1 MNPAEKSPLDFDAP
15 SGPTVWALGGGKG
28 GVGKSVIT
36 ANLAIALAR
45 RGRRCIV
52 VDADL
57 GGGNLHT
64 ILGVRKP
71 PRTLSDFLNRNVPNL
86 SDVLCPTPFPNLS
99 LVSGSGAFLAM
110 ANPKHSQK
118 ERLLRQ
124 IRTLEAD
131 DLLLDLSAGSAYN
144 VLDFFL
150 ESRRG
155 IVVVIP
161 EPTSI
166 ENAYYFLKA
175 AFFRGLSRAARDP
188 QVRHAV
194 EQVMK
199 ERERLEVHSPRELIA
214 RVAALDRSAGRALE
228 EQARSFQPLLIV
240 NQART
245 PDHRRMGTDIA
256 LACREYL
263 GTEVEYLGAVSRDEA
278 VHTAVS
284 QRQPVLELHPY
295 CSFARDVEAL
305 AARLLDADAPDLA
318 QADELC
324 RTYRHRRE
332 LFGEES
338 LATHGLLSDQERNA
352 QLARLEA
359 RYEER
364 MNRATLSRASDP
376 TQLET
381 TLPPLDPEQPG
392 VHLKR
397 CREALGLSLRDVYER
412 TRLGSLEAIESE
424 AWELLP
430 PEPYLSRHVFE
441 YARALGL
448 ANPEAVMAAVARRQR
463 LGRKETPR
471 AAAPG
476 AKG

>member
-1 MNPAEKSPLDFDAP
+1 VNSVEKSPLDFDAP
-15 SGPTVWALGGGKG
+15 TGPSVWALGGGKG

-45 RGRRCIV
+45 RGRRTIV

-64 ILGVRKP
+64 ILGIRKP
-71 PRTLSDFLNRNVPNL
+71 HRTLSDFLNRAVPNL
-86 SDVLCPTPFPNLS
+86 SDVLCPTPYRNLS

-150 ESRRG
+150 EARRG

-166 ENAYYFLKA
+166 ENAYHFLKA
-175 AFFRGLSRAARDP
+175 AFFRALSRAARDP

-214 RVAALDRSAGRALE
+214 RVASLDRSAGRALE
-228 EQARSFQPLLIV
+228 DQARSFQPLLIV

-245 PDHRRMGTDIA
+245 PEHRRMGTDIA

-263 GTEVEYLGAVSRDEA
+263 GTEVEYLGAVSRDEN

-364 MNRATLSRASDP
+364 MSRATLARAS
-376 TQLET
+376 EAAANAA
-381 TLPPLDPEQPG
+381 LPPLDPEQPG
-392 VHLKR
+392 LYLRR
-397 CREALGLSLRDVYER
+397 CREAHGLSIHDVYER
-412 TRLGSLEAIESE
+412 TRLGSLEAIETE
-424 AWELLP
+424 AWDVVP

-448 ANPEAVMAAVARRQR
+448 PNAEAVVAAVVRRQR
-463 LGRKETPR
+463 LDRKDVR
-471 AAAPG
+471 AAVG

>member
-1 MNPAEKSPLDFDAP
+1 MNSVEKSPLDFDAQTGP
-15 SGPTVWALGGGKG
+15 SVWALGGGKG

-45 RGRRCIV
+45 RGRRTIV

-64 ILGVRKP
+64 ILGIRKP
-71 PRTLSDFLNRNVPNL
+71 HRTLSDFLNRAVPNL
-86 SDVLCPTPFPNLS
+86 SDVLCPTPYRNLS

-150 ESRRG
+150 EARRG

-166 ENAYYFLKA
+166 ENAYHFLKA
-175 AFFRGLSRAARDP
+175 AFFRALSRAARDP

-214 RVAALDRSAGRALE
+214 RVASLDRVAGRALE

-245 PDHRRMGTDIA
+245 PEHRRMGTDIA

-263 GTEVEYLGAVSRDEA
+263 GTEVEYLGAVSRDEN

-295 CSFARDVEAL
+295 CSFARDVESL

-364 MNRATLSRASDP
+364 MSRATLARTSDP
-376 TQLET
+376 AAGAV
-381 TLPPLDPEQPG
+381 LPPLDPEQPG
-392 VHLKR
+392 AYLRR
-397 CREALGLSLRDVYER
+397 CREALGLSIHDVYER
-412 TRLGSLEAIESE
+412 TRLGSLEAIETE
-424 AWELLP
+424 AWDVVP

-448 ANPEAVMAAVARRQR
+448 ANAEAIVAAVVRRQR
-463 LGRKETPR
+463 LDRKEAR
-471 AAAPG
+471 AAAG
-476 AKG
+476 TKA